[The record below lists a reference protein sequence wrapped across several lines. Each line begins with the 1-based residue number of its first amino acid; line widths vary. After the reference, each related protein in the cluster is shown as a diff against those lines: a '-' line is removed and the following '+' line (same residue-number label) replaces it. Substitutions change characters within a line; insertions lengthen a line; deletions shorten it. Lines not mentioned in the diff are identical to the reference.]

1 MREGGLFFKLAL
13 IIYPGP
19 RVKMQIVKQISK
31 ICLENLPVQ
40 SKFQFALM
48 NWCRTPNRFGDPKIA
63 STTGTA
69 LTVGWDQL

>member
-1 MREGGLFFKLAL
+1 MMREGGLLFKLAL

-40 SKFQFALM
+40 SKFQFALINFM
-48 NWCRTPNRFGDPKIA
+48 LDSKPVW
-63 STTGTA
+63 
-69 LTVGWDQL
+69 